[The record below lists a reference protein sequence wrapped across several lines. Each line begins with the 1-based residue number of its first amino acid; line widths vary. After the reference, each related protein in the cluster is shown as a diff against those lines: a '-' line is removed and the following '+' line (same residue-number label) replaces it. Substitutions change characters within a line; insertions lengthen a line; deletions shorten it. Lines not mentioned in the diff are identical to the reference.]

1 MTVRQLSVSAD
12 LTIDVGDHQVR
23 IRGSGVHIDVEFASV
38 AVAFGMIRDQGKVG
52 LLKNRIARIS
62 ETLSTLGLTVIVRT
76 PRRRL
81 ISMGQDGDSRF
92 LGLFGLPNARIHL
105 S

>member
-12 LTIDVGDHQVR
+12 LMIDIGDHQVR
-23 IRGSGVHIDVEFASV
+23 VRGSGGRIDVEVASV
-38 AVAFGMIRDQGKVG
+38 AVVFRLMRDLGKVG

-62 ETLSTLGLTVIVRT
+62 ETLSTLGLTVVVRT

-105 S
+105 T